1 MALETKPS
9 ICMFV
14 LNPYLNDGR
23 VRRTCRYLS
32 ERGYRITVIAE
43 SPSGEDDYLEID
55 GVGVYRLNNSGL
67 PTTKGRFIK
76 YMTRAAI
83 KAADIKAD
91 IYHAFDL
98 DTLLPAFIASVLN
111 RGKLLYEAH
120 EYYVGIQALLNR
132 PFTKSIW
139 SILERL
145 LIHKAD
151 RVITVNQ
158 SIADKLV
165 SRYAIPTPDV
175 IYSCT
180 NPIITERSS
189 YLRERYNIPPDKL
202 IVLYTGIL
210 REGQGLMILPEL
222 FSKTDKAVMVLVGDG
237 PLLMELES
245 KSNRLNVEERMIFA
259 GKVDYDELEK
269 YYNSAD
275 VGILL
280 MEPIAENNRYALPNK
295 FFGYLSA
302 GLPVIVSDIPELK
315 RFVDTY
321 NLGLVISP
329 QVQEA
334 VYAVEKIASE
344 TSLYERYRRNAI
356 DFSKEYTWDKEA
368 SKYPDIYAE
377 LTGS

>member
-1 MALETKPS
+1 MTLETKPV

-14 LNPYLNDGR
+14 LNSYLNDGR

-32 ERGYRITVIAE
+32 ERGYKVTVIAE
-43 SPSGEDDYLEID
+43 SPSGDDDYLEID
-55 GVGVYRLNNSGL
+55 GVNVYRLDDSGL

-83 KAADIKAD
+83 KAAGIKAD
-91 IYHAFDL
+91 VYHAFDL
-98 DTLLPAFIASVLN
+98 DTLPPAFIASVLN
-111 RGKLLYEAH
+111 RGRLLYEAH
-120 EYYVGIQALLNR
+120 EYYVGIQALLKR
-132 PFTKSIW
+132 PFTKTIW

-151 RVITVNQ
+151 RVITVSQ
-158 SIADKLV
+158 SIADKLA
-165 SRYAIPTPDV
+165 SRYAILTPDV

-180 NPIITERSS
+180 NPVNTERSD
-189 YLRERYNIPPDKL
+189 YLRENYSIPPDKF

-210 REGQGLMILPEL
+210 REGQGLMILPEV

-237 PLLMELES
+237 PLRMELET
-245 KSNRLNVEERMIFA
+245 KSRELNTEERMIYA
-259 GKVDYDELEK
+259 GQVDYDELEK

-275 VGILL
+275 AGILL

-315 RFVDTY
+315 RFVDEHS
-321 NLGLVISP
+321 LGLAIP
-329 QVQEA
+329 PRIQDA
-334 VYAVEKIASE
+334 VYAVEKMSSDE
-344 TSLYERYRRNAI
+344 NLYNRFHRNAI
-356 DFSKEYTWDKEA
+356 DFSKKYTWDKEA
-368 SKYPDIYAE
+368 SKYPGIYAE